1 MRKLAPI
8 FISSIVAL
16 AAGNAFANTAA
27 KNSAGM
33 DSTGSPTVS
42 ANTPNQANTSFGDR
56 SQTSPGTNAKMNDK
70 AVTGQSSSVSD
81 PNWAA
86 NEDKKE
92 HSEQTA
98 TEPTDKSVK
107 KTTKHH
113 KVAKAKKHDTT
124 TSSMRDDTTA
134 NQPAPTVDASN
145 PPTSKTN
152 GAAANSTTGKSPGQ

>member
-16 AAGNAFANTAA
+16 AAGNVYANSAA

-42 ANTPNQANTSFGDR
+42 SNTQNQDKTSYGDR
-56 SQTSPGTNAKMNDK
+56 SQTSPGTNAKIN
-70 AVTGQSSSVSD
+70 ANTTTGQSSAVTD

-98 TEPTDKSVK
+98 TEPTSKSVK
-107 KTTKHH
+107 KATKHH
-113 KVAKAKKHDTT
+113 KVAKAKTHDTT
-124 TSSMRDDTTA
+124 TMRGDTTA
-134 NQPAPTVDASN
+134 NQPAPTVDAAN
-145 PPTSKTN
+145 PPTSATN

>member
-16 AAGNAFANTAA
+16 AAGNVFANSAA

-42 ANTPNQANTSFGDR
+42 SNTQNQDKTSYGDR
-56 SQTSPGTNAKMNDK
+56 SQTSPGTNAKMN
-70 AVTGQSSSVSD
+70 ANTTTGQSSSVSD

-98 TEPTDKSVK
+98 TEPTEKSVK
-107 KTTKHH
+107 KSTKAKH
-113 KVAKAKKHDTT
+113 KVAKAKTHDTT
-124 TSSMRDDTTA
+124 TMRGDTTA
-134 NQPAPTVDASN
+134 NQPAPTVDATN
-145 PPTSKTN
+145 PATPATN